1 MLQNLAN
8 KPTYA
13 KESYM
18 IPTNPFVTANKQRIN
33 KFLNDLCEVSDFYES
48 LEMDQYMALSRKDIY
63 INITP
68 NELYSTQALI
78 NQHLHRLAPDETH
91 HLHILLQDLGS
102 TPKPVPRQMNKPIKL
117 PLYSRWETSP
127 LLASQQA
134 GSLYEEQS
142 PENDL
147 TICFSENNITQ
158 NDIMYME
165 TKSMFVQIMRSMPHT
180 IKLSAAA
187 LPSSSSL
194 DLIRVAEAAGTAK
207 DPLLANKG
215 RKVQAMLQDLE
226 EAGIVRRDNHYE
238 LLVQEIQQELNH
250 LGDLK
255 DRVVLEIKSLEQVF
269 KTIQDHNDYLQSQ
282 LEAYK
287 AYLQNVRMQSSG
299 SMDGGNGRRKSSL
312 AAAVGFTQA
321 GPAHISTVQ
330 QQPQPLQDQTPPI
343 NHSSNISV
351 HTTAS
356 AGNVNSSGGSSTS
369 SSVIKKKPTGPLKFS
384 HQQLEKEGIIVQ
396 SEVPDNRRA
405 NIYLM
410 IQSPIA
416 GAFVISIHYKGREKP
431 ILEIDLK
438 LDDLLE
444 KVRKTSFRQRFF

>member
-78 NQHLHRLAPDETH
+78 SQHLHRLAPDPTH
-91 HLHILLQDLGS
+91 HLRILLQDLGP
-102 TPKPVPRQMNKPIKL
+102 TPKQVPRQTNKPIKL

-127 LLASQQA
+127 LQQQP
-134 GSLYEEQS
+134 LQEEQPPPDSDLAVYLS
-142 PENDL
+142 P
-147 TICFSENNITQ
+147 FSENNITQ

-180 IKLSAAA
+180 MKLYTAT
-187 LPSSSSL
+187 SSSSL
-194 DLIRVAEAAGTAK
+194 DLIRVAEAASTAK
-207 DPLLANKG
+207 DAQLVNKG
-215 RKVQAMLQDLE
+215 LKVQSMLQDLE
-226 EAGIVRRDNHYE
+226 EAGIVSRTNHYE

-255 DRVVLEIKSLEQVF
+255 DHVVLEIESLEQVV
-269 KTIQDHNDYLQSQ
+269 KTIQDHNNYLQSQ
-282 LEAYK
+282 LETYK

-299 SMDGGNGRRKSSL
+299 NIDGGSGRRKSSL
-312 AAAVGFTQA
+312 VAAVGFTQA
-321 GPAHISTVQ
+321 GPGHTSSAQQQ
-330 QQPQPLQDQTPPI
+330 QQPQLEHLAQT
-343 NHSSNISV
+343 NTTSNISLN
-351 HTTAS
+351 TTS
-356 AGNVNSSGGSSTS
+356 ANIVTSSNSNSSS
-369 SSVIKKKPTGPLKFS
+369 SSSSSIIKKKPSGPFKFS
-384 HQQLEKEGIIVQ
+384 HQQLEKEGIIVH
-396 SEVPDNRRA
+396 SEVPEYRRA

-410 IQSPIA
+410 IQSPII
-416 GAFVISIHYKGREKP
+416 GTFVISLHYKGREKP
-431 ILEIDLK
+431 VLEIDLK

-444 KVRKTSFRQRFF
+444 KVCKTRFR